1 MVEGVRVSSILCKTN
16 THLQHSSFDVL
27 FLGDSSQRLV
37 SRLSKEAAD
46 DSGACS
52 SAKHVLAISYLSI
65 AKLKAPPGRS
75 YCFEP
80 RWVNA
85 NEEWMITMAYH
96 VVWV

>member
-46 DSGACS
+46 DPVPAALPNMS
-52 SAKHVLAISYLSI
+52 
-65 AKLKAPPGRS
+65 
-75 YCFEP
+75 
-80 RWVNA
+80 
-85 NEEWMITMAYH
+85 
-96 VVWV
+96 